1 MKLRVL
7 SLFIALSM
15 LNAGIS
21 NCGAAES
28 EINRLPQSD
37 VAAQD
42 LNSGQPLNAA
52 APSLMQWAGAKTQDL
67 LATSLSLLG
76 VKYRVGSNDP
86 GIGFDCSGFVQ
97 HVYKQAMGLLLPHS
111 AYSMSLQ
118 GKTVAVSD
126 LQPGDLVFFNTV
138 RRQFS
143 HVGIYIGENRFI
155 HAPSHGKGVQVDDMN
170 DIYWGRRFNGARRLD
185 PDAAPNLA
193 AP

>member
-1 MKLRVL
+1 MKLRAL
-7 SLFIALSM
+7 SLIIALSIS
-15 LNAGIS
+15 NAGIVH
-21 NCGAAES
+21 CGAAES
-28 EINRLPQSD
+28 EMNRLPQSD

-42 LNSGQPLNAA
+42 LIAAQPGTSSAQG
-52 APSLMQWAGAKTQDL
+52 LMQWAGAKTQDL
-67 LATSLSLLG
+67 LATSLSLMG

-86 GIGFDCSGFVQ
+86 GVGFDCSGFVQ
-97 HVYKQAMGLLLPHS
+97 HVYKQAVGLLLPHS

-118 GKTVAVSD
+118 GKTVAVND

-185 PDAAPNLA
+185 TDATPPSSAP
-193 AP
+193 

>member
-1 MKLRVL
+1 MKSHALT
-7 SLFIALSM
+7 LFIALSI
-15 LNAGIS
+15 LNCA
-21 NCGAAES
+21 AAEPES
-28 EINRLPQSD
+28 IRLPQSD

-42 LNSGQPLNAA
+42 PNISQQINLATPG
-52 APSLMQWAGAKTQDL
+52 LMQWAGAKTQDL
-67 LATSLSLLG
+67 LGTSLSLLG
-76 VKYRVGSNDP
+76 VKYRLGSNDP

-97 HVYKQAMGLLLPHS
+97 HVYKQAIGLLLPHN

-118 GKTVAVSD
+118 GKTVAVSE

-170 DIYWGRRFNGARRLD
+170 DLYWGRRFNGARRLD
-185 PDAAPNLA
+185 TDATPSAAP
-193 AP
+193 

>member
-1 MKLRVL
+1 MKLRVI
-7 SLFIALSM
+7 SLFIALSI
-15 LNAGIS
+15 LNA
-21 NCGAAES
+21 AAEPDTA
-28 EINRLPQSD
+28 RLPQPD

-42 LNSGQPLNAA
+42 NKPAQAA
-52 APSLMQWAGAKTQDL
+52 APDASGLFQWAGAKTQDL

-97 HVYKQAMGLLLPHS
+97 HVYKEAMGLLLPHN

-118 GKTVAVSD
+118 GKNIAVKD

-185 PDAAPNLA
+185 TDAAPPA